1 MVWGNGGDYSHMVNN
16 WIERL
21 QKQDPT
27 LTALH
32 IFTGRRLTD
41 GQFAQLFRAIRN
53 NHVLTELG
61 CSGHTLGAAAL
72 DALVDMLRTNTT
84 LEKLKC
90 GDSRQ
95 FGLSPAIFQRL
106 AEALADNSGLREL
119 DLEYKHLGLDNA
131 SALRLIV
138 NRRLGWRNLKL
149 GRNKLEDD
157 TMAHI
162 FAQPSPLDNDG
173 SVAAESTSTVLID
186 ELDLSDNLIE
196 DKGTRSLC
204 QWLKGS
210 SGSTTLHTVR
220 FLDLSYNALGPKG
233 LQAVAEH
240 LSSSTCQITQLWLV
254 NTPFVGE
261 NHVLTNATEAE
272 RATWQRLGKALG
284 ENKSLRELKLDSC
297 CLEDE
302 GLVLLSQEL
311 GRNSTLERFSL
322 RDNRISD
329 VGARLLSDALSIPQD
344 ESGANHDPLSLV
356 PQVRMVDLSE
366 NLITPAGLAYLLQ
379 CPKLE
384 ELVLYANRAALNGPV
399 EELVN
404 GDNADRLRRL
414 DLSCNEIS
422 ASGFQWFSEALA
434 AGLLPTLAILE
445 VAGNVNQDEIPTW
458 QPSVDHLETQRP
470 TLKVYW
476 KRLENA
482 MQQGP
487 ERPM

>member
-1 MVWGNGGDYSHMVNN
+1 MVWGNGGDHSHMVNT

-21 QKQDPT
+21 QKQDAT
-27 LTALH
+27 LTTLH

-41 GQFAQLFRAIRN
+41 GQFARLFQAIRN

-61 CSGHTLGAAAL
+61 CSGHTLRAAAL

-138 NRRLGWRNLKL
+138 NRRMGWRNLKL

-162 FAQPSPLDNDG
+162 FAQPSSLDNDG
-173 SVAAESTSTVLID
+173 SVATESTSTVLID

-196 DKGTRSLC
+196 NNGTHSLC

-210 SGSTTLHTVR
+210 GGSTTLHTVR

-272 RATWQRLGKALG
+272 RATWKRLGKALG

-311 GRNSTLERFSL
+311 VRNSTLERFSL

-344 ESGANHDPLSLV
+344 ESSANHDPLSLV

-422 ASGFQWFSEALA
+422 ASGFQWFSEALV

-458 QPSVDHLETQRP
+458 QPSVDHLKTQRP
-470 TLKVYW
+470 TLKIYW
-476 KRLENA
+476 KRFENA
-482 MQQGP
+482 MQQCP